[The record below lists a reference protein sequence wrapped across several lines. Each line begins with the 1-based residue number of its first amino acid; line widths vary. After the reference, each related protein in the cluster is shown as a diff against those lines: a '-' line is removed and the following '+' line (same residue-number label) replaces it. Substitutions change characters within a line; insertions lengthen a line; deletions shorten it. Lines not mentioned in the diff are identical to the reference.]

1 MQKYDLDNNYFKK
14 EIVFF
19 FVLYSS
25 LIISFILGENSTGG
39 AIIDY
44 NNQKSI
50 SSKFNED
57 FLNTLLNYDN
67 FSTRHSPIL
76 IIFLS
81 FLEKIKLSD
90 EIIRLIHLHICLFLP
105 LIFYKIL
112 IEKFGIKNRNNLILL
127 SCLIFLSPTFRSL
140 SVWPDSRLLGLLI
153 FSISILYYLR
163 FLKDR
168 KFSYALFNIITCAL
182 SAYISPNFS
191 IFSIFF
197 FTTYFLHYGF
207 VSKKTIIIVLINL
220 ILALPAFYY
229 IFILDINFINK
240 SAAVGL
246 NAENNIIFVNIYNN
260 IILTFSLFFFYLL
273 PFIIIK
279 LIKIENLLSIKT
291 IIISFILLLI
301 LIHNFGYKYEFTG
314 GGIFYKISFFLF
326 QNNYLFFF
334 ISFFSILFT
343 VALIK
348 TNLSNIFLFLLIILN
363 NPQETIYHKYFDP
376 FILITLFSVFILK
389 TNINKFN
396 ELKNI
401 LFIYFY
407 FLSFL
412 IISNAKFLW
421 NT

>member
-1 MQKYDLDNNYFKK
+1 MQKYNLDINYFKK

-44 NNQKSI
+44 NNQKLI
-50 SSKFNED
+50 TSKFNEN

-67 FSTRHSPIL
+67 FSTRHSPVL

-81 FLEKIKLSD
+81 FLEKINLSD
-90 EIIRLIHLHICLFLP
+90 EIIRLIYLHICLFLP

-140 SVWPDSRLLGLLI
+140 SVWPDSRLWGLLI
-153 FSISILYYLR
+153 FSISILYYLK
-163 FLKDR
+163 FIKHK
-168 KFSYALFNIITCAL
+168 KFSYALLNIITCAL
-182 SAYISPNFS
+182 SAYISLNFS

-197 FTTYFLHYGF
+197 FTTYFLHYGLA
-207 VSKKTIIIVLINL
+207 SKKIIIIVLINL
-220 ILALPAFYY
+220 ILALPAFYF

-240 SAAVGL
+240 SAAIGL
-246 NAENNIIFVNIYNN
+246 SAENNILFVNFFNN

-273 PFIIIK
+273 PFVIIK
-279 LIKIENLLSIKT
+279 LIKIENLLNIKT
-291 IIISFILLLI
+291 IIISSILLLI
-301 LIHNFGYKYEFTG
+301 LAHNFDYKYEFTG
-314 GGIFYKISFFLF
+314 GGIFYKISFLLF

-348 TNLSNIFLFLLIILN
+348 NNLSNIFLFLLIILN

-376 FILITLFSVFILK
+376 FILIALLSVFVLK
-389 TNINKFN
+389 TNINKLN
-396 ELKNI
+396 ELKNT